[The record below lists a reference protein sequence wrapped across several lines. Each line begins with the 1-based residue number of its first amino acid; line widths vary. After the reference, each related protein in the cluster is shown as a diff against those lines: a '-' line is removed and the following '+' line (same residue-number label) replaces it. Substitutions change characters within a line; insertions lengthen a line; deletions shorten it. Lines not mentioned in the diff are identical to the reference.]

1 MTQRKSL
8 KKTVDDRMP
17 QRLVNKKNANGLTPA
32 QEAFCLAVVET
43 NNQAEAYRR
52 AYPKSLK
59 WKPEVVAVNS
69 SKLMSNAN
77 ISLRVEELRT
87 QVAKKAEVTAIE
99 LIESNRRIRENSMRI
114 DPATG
119 NMVNPVAAL
128 KANELNAKIA
138 GLFRDQI
145 NVQQVI
151 VFRGGID
158 SLLNEKPSESPEV
171 IDAGR

>member
-1 MTQRKSL
+1 MPKNSGG
-8 KKTVDDRMP
+8 KKTP
-17 QRLVNKKNANGLTPA
+17 EGLTAA
-32 QEAFCLAVVET
+32 QEAFCIAVVET
-43 NNQAEAYRR
+43 NNQSEAYRR

-59 WKPEVVAVNS
+59 WKPESVWRMSAALMGNTKVS
-69 SKLMSNAN
+69 S
-77 ISLRVEELRT
+77 RVEELRS
-87 QVAKKAEVTAIE
+87 QIAKKAEVTAIE
-99 LIESNRRIRENSMRI
+99 LIESNRKIRDNSMRI
-114 DPATG
+114 DPETG

-158 SLLNEKPSESPEV
+158 SLLNPPSPDTPEV

>member
-1 MTQRKSL
+1 MPKNSGG
-8 KKTVDDRMP
+8 KKTP
-17 QRLVNKKNANGLTPA
+17 EGLTAA

-43 NNQAEAYRR
+43 NNQSEAYRR

-59 WKPEVVAVNS
+59 WKPETVVVQA
-69 SKLMSNAN
+69 
-77 ISLRVEELRT
+77 SLLAARNNVSVRINDLRA

-99 LIESNRRIRENSMRI
+99 LIESNRKIRDNSMRI
-114 DPATG
+114 DPETG

-158 SLLNEKPSESPEV
+158 SLLNPPSPDTPEV